1 MFGEVRGAAT
11 AITGNTFTPV
21 TLLWMGRVKRGGKS
35 SQVHRKVMIQTV
47 YNRISPPTSR
57 PLSLLL
63 YPPLPPSRLLSLS
76 LSSSRRRFWRD
87 PGDSRRN
94 EQTFMTP
101 DTVAPRMQ
109 KKKKKKKN
117 GAIKS
122 SARVSFEA
130 RVRVSFKYSL
140 VLPLS
145 SNDLATI
152 FREIFLICLTIVK
165 YKFHPIILSREI
177 FFLFHFIFYAIGGN
191 CNQDYFSSLLL
202 SHLISRYV
210 LFFR

>member
-63 YPPLPPSRLLSLS
+63 YPPFPPSRLLSLS
-76 LSSSRRRFWRD
+76 LSSSRPRFWRD

-109 KKKKKKKN
+109 KKKKKKKKN

-122 SARVSFEA
+122 SVRVSFEV

-177 FFLFHFIFYAIGGN
+177 FF
-191 CNQDYFSSLLL
+191 CST
-202 SHLISRYV
+202 
-210 LFFR
+210 LFFTRLEVIAIKIISPLCFSPI